1 MHQSCIL
8 QSAKARTG
16 TAARIAV
23 RPHSLSLSRVFY
35 LLADSA
41 ELSRDPCVLHA
52 KNIMKYKSVGARSR
66 GVRGPSRDCESG
78 KSSPCN
84 TQRDA
89 TGAILPVI
97 KTFGGNPAVCM
108 GFSPTVNSRF
118 AETYG
123 ETLRAACILFADLM
137 NSPSLPSSVLPC
149 AVRAPDS
156 SAALPRQPRSE
167 TLLVP
172 VRKNFSLSCHAR
184 LSHTNRI
191 TVASP
196 TTPVVSILRTRTCP
210 YRFRLNHRDVNAR
223 VDKTRTRIAI
233 PRLREMLTH
242 AADDARCHDRG
253 FATWPP
259 VILSLYLYN
268 GIIRG
273 YYAADTHAYS
283 NERASRWF
291 SSRAFEDSCYTRR
304 DFTRLMHSYTYPS
317 RRFRIGKHG
326 RAWRDIIGT
335 MESGCVFSCRCS
347 LHSFCLLFVQLCLF
361 LFFARITT
369 SDYDTSLRG
378 TENF

>member
-23 RPHSLSLSRVFY
+23 RPHSLSLSFSRVFY

-137 NSPSLPSSVLPC
+137 NSPSLPSSPC
-149 AVRAPDS
+149 YPALYALRI
-156 SAALPRQPRSE
+156 LPRRFLGNRDPRLCSFQYE
-167 TLLVP
+167 RTSPSLATL
-172 VRKNFSLSCHAR
+172 AY
-184 LSHTNRI
+184 RI
-191 TVASP
+191 
-196 TTPVVSILRTRTCP
+196 
-210 YRFRLNHRDVNAR
+210 
-223 VDKTRTRIAI
+223 RIALQSL
-233 PRLREMLTH
+233 PQRRQ
-242 AADDARCHDRG
+242 
-253 FATWPP
+253 
-259 VILSLYLYN
+259 LSRYCV
-268 GIIRG
+268 
-273 YYAADTHAYS
+273 H
-283 NERASRWF
+283 ERV
-291 SSRAFEDSCYTRR
+291 
-304 DFTRLMHSYTYPS
+304 
-317 RRFRIGKHG
+317 RIG
-326 RAWRDIIGT
+326 
-335 MESGCVFSCRCS
+335 SG
-347 LHSFCLLFVQLCLF
+347 
-361 LFFARITT
+361 
-369 SDYDTSLRG
+369 
-378 TENF
+378 